1 MAVMRQ
7 DPILTQ
13 WVDAGDS
20 QTFTLLAEPH
30 FEALNLALDQV
41 TLRLEALGL
50 TQRRRHEKLD
60 IFNDEGQV
68 LAQAERSVFRTL
80 GLTTHVVRLL
90 ALTPHGHFW
99 LQRRS
104 PNKPIGAGLW
114 DNLAAGMM
122 AASETPQTAMLR
134 ELHEEAGLNVGAD
147 TLVPLSTLSFDYQCP
162 VPEGWMQERTASY
175 LLTVPSEITPTNLDG
190 EADAFASFS
199 PRQAVDLIEADR
211 LMPEAARLLLE
222 WIVAR

>member
-1 MAVMRQ
+1 MDRVRVLQTELRTRTCLESPEPLGAFVIGGHAVGRLTTKVMAVMRH

-60 IFNDEGQV
+60 IFNDEGQG

-134 ELHEEAGLNVGAD
+134 ELRSEERRVGKE
-147 TLVPLSTLSFDYQCP
+147 C
-162 VPEGWMQERTASY
+162 
-175 LLTVPSEITPTNLDG
+175 
-190 EADAFASFS
+190 
-199 PRQAVDLIEADR
+199 R
-211 LMPEAARLLLE
+211 L
-222 WIVAR
+222 